1 MCNNK
6 KNVLHLTEFFLTNT
20 MTFVYEIVNSNYANN
35 YVATCMVDNLK
46 LFPMKKSRLFILHKS
61 WAYLFFIFE
70 FSYKF
75 INKPL
80 ARTSRKFDQIIADK
94 KIDIL
99 FSHAGTQ
106 GTFATNIK
114 CKHPN
119 IRLIVI
125 FYGYDVY
132 QLQHNRR
139 YLLKIKKMNK
149 YVDQVIAIT
158 DHMKRELIKMGV
170 DNNKITVIKLG
181 VRMPK
186 SVAYKSLNHK
196 AIKLLHISGFT
207 EKKGALDIIKAL
219 IDLDETLQN
228 KTISMQFIG
237 NGPELSGCV
246 KLSKQL
252 KYINVRFDGYKTA
265 QELDL
270 IFRRADIFIHPSKK
284 SKNGDM
290 EGVPTV
296 IKQAMS
302 YGLPCVSTYHSGIPE
317 LITNRKNGILVNE
330 NNPYQLS
337 LAIRELM
344 EDDLL
349 FSKISREALLTI
361 RDSYL
366 LEDELKAINNILD
379 GAYEK

>member
-1 MCNNK
+1 
-6 KNVLHLTEFFLTNT
+6 
-20 MTFVYEIVNSNYANN
+20 
-35 YVATCMVDNLK
+35 
-46 LFPMKKSRLFILHKS
+46 
-61 WAYLFFIFE
+61 
-70 FSYKF
+70 
-75 INKPL
+75 
-80 ARTSRKFDQIIADK
+80 
-94 KIDIL
+94 
-99 FSHAGTQ
+99 
-106 GTFATNIK
+106 
-114 CKHPN
+114 
-119 IRLIVI
+119 
-125 FYGYDVY
+125 
-132 QLQHNRR
+132 
-139 YLLKIKKMNK
+139 
-149 YVDQVIAIT
+149 
-158 DHMKRELIKMGV
+158 
-170 DNNKITVIKLG
+170 
-181 VRMPK
+181 
-186 SVAYKSLNHK
+186 
-196 AIKLLHISGFT
+196 
-207 EKKGALDIIKAL
+207 
-219 IDLDETLQN
+219 
-228 KTISMQFIG
+228 MQFIG
-237 NGPELSGCV
+237 NGPELSGSV

-317 LITNRKNGILVNE
+317 LITNKKNGILVNE